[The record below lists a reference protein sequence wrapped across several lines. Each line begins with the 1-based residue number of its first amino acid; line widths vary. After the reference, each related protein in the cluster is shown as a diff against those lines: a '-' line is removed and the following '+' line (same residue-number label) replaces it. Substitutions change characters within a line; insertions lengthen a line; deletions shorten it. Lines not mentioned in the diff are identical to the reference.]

1 VNLQSN
7 VVFFKTNL
15 NQEAFEQVTKVIKE
29 FSSQSNYAF
38 FINNNS
44 VFDEPTIRSWLDLEQ
59 LIDYK
64 SSETMPEKVIMFQL
78 KGFNDE
84 DAKKINQIIADAVMD
99 YSIKVLIVNDP
110 LKPVTMSEFID
121 DLAKMLGV
129 LNDVRERRKSEIP
142 KEITYRTSRRPK
154 KTSKKTSRRK
164 Q

>member
-1 VNLQSN
+1 MNLQSN